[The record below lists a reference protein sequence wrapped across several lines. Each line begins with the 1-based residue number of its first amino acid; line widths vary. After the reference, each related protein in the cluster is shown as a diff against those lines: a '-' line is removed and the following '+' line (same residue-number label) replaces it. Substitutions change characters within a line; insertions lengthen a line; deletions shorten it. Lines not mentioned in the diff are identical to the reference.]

1 MHRTTRESANAN
13 ATLSASKNAR
23 ACLIVSLPVILVDVY
38 DCRRVTRTPVCDPF
52 SRPEWVIGRITE
64 RSAVSGCTPRV
75 SLAAV
80 TEPSAECVVQ
90 LTDRMRTKTQCFVH
104 YSQANTAA
112 RGCPVVCRR
121 TNTLD
126 VTVSIDVCSLF
137 ADLLP
142 LLHAQNGQQ
151 QTIRSGRSLRYR
163 QAARLGQPQA
173 SSTTAPVRF
182 LMNIT

>member
-137 ADLLP
+137 ADFLYCT
-142 LLHAQNGQQ
+142 HRTASNKQ
-151 QTIRSGRSLRYR
+151 SGRVAVSVTGRPPASANLKH
-163 QAARLGQPQA
+163 QAPLP
-173 SSTTAPVRF
+173 PCDF
-182 LMNIT
+182 L